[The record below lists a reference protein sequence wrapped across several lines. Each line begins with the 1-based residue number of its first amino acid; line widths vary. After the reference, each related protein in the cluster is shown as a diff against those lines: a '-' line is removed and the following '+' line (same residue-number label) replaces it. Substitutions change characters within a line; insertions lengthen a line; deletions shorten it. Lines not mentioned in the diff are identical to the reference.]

1 MPLPGDITTIVLTGT
16 YLAADG
22 SALAGQVS
30 FAPSSVLTD
39 TAGEV
44 ILGQFP
50 LPARLQPGT
59 GSFSVALPCT
69 DNAGL
74 SPAGWMWQAVIQVP
88 GSFGHFWF
96 LLPSTLG
103 DTADIS
109 SVTPATEPPPP
120 GSVFV
125 SSVNGQSGAVTVSAG
140 HFTQGFTSLSTV
152 TVAHDLGRFPAITVI
167 DTADDVCVGDVRYLD
182 ANTVQL
188 SFSAPFSGTAICT

>member
-1 MPLPGDITTIVLTGT
+1 VT
-16 YLAADG
+16 
-22 SALAGQVS
+22 
-30 FAPSSVLTD
+30 
-39 TAGEV
+39 
-44 ILGQFP
+44 
-50 LPARLQPGT
+50 
-59 GSFSVALPCT
+59 LPCT

-103 DTADIS
+103 STADIS

-125 SSVNGQSGAVTVSAG
+125 SSVNGQSGALTIPVAA
-140 HFTQGFTSLSTV
+140 HFTQGFTAQSVV
-152 TVAHDLGRFPAITVI
+152 TVAHGLGRLPAVTVV
-167 DTADDVCVGDVRYLD
+167 DSAEDVCTGDVRYVD

-188 SFSAPFSGTAICT
+188 TFSAPFSGTAICT